1 MFDQGDTDFQPP
13 LKEANVAGQC
23 RFRNPAVSTSTHSGQ
38 PPEGL
43 VPEAPLL
50 AGPGV
55 GSGSVVNYPRAA
67 PGCGPAGADDGAR
80 VLIPFRPP
88 ADIRRRCVKPEH
100 RGCRAARGTPIA
112 IGCPPSYEESD
123 ARHPP
128 PHRPHAGHATVDRM
142 SGDTPRSEA
151 GVPLLPQ
158 GLPRRPRST
167 PAAPLPPEGTAEA
180 SGTDDDADD
189 TLRPDA
195 LARAIVAIQR
205 GSTRAR
211 LGGPDDTDS
220 TDGRP
225 APRPGPD
232 AA

>member
-1 MFDQGDTDFQPP
+1 
-13 LKEANVAGQC
+13 
-23 RFRNPAVSTSTHSGQ
+23 
-38 PPEGL
+38 
-43 VPEAPLL
+43 
-50 AGPGV
+50 
-55 GSGSVVNYPRAA
+55 
-67 PGCGPAGADDGAR
+67 
-80 VLIPFRPP
+80 
-88 ADIRRRCVKPEH
+88 
-100 RGCRAARGTPIA
+100 
-112 IGCPPSYEESD
+112 
-123 ARHPP
+123 
-128 PHRPHAGHATVDRM
+128 M